1 MLLVGDAVGYCSVR
15 YALTITG
22 PDGLAVS
29 GHITACLIDP
39 ESGRATCWPD
49 DLRAALQAGG
59 TSQS

>member
-39 ESGRATCWPD
+39 ESGRATC
-49 DLRAALQAGG
+49 
-59 TSQS
+59 